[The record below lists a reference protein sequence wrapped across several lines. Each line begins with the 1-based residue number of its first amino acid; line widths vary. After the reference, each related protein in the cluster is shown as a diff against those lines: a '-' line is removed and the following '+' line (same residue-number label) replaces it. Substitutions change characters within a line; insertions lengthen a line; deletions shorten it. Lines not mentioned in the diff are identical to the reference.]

1 MTAHLSDGFALT
13 DLTLGYGGAPVVEKL
28 NLDLEPGCTAL
39 VGPNGSGKST
49 LLAGLAKLLR
59 PERGRI
65 DFDGRDL
72 IRIGAKDLARRVALL
87 AQAEVPPTGIDVRAL
102 VSYGRFPYR
111 KPLRGLTA
119 QDNAIID
126 RALERC
132 GIVGLADRQVSEL
145 SGGQIQRVWL
155 ACVLAQDTDW
165 ILADE
170 PTTYLDL
177 GHQTAVLRLLRS
189 LHDDS
194 AAKVIMVLHD
204 LNQAIQYADHLVV
217 LAEGKIVAQGAP
229 ADVIDEQLLREV
241 YGVEATIGRHP
252 DNGLPLVIP
261 AV

>member
-1 MTAHLSDGFALT
+1 MTAHLADGFALT

-28 NLDLEPGCTAL
+28 NLDLAPGCTAL

-72 IRIGAKDLARRVALL
+72 IRIGAKELARRVALL
-87 AQAEVPPTGIDVRAL
+87 SQAEVPPTGIDVRA
-102 VSYGRFPYR
+102 
-111 KPLRGLTA
+111 
-119 QDNAIID
+119 
-126 RALERC
+126 
-132 GIVGLADRQVSEL
+132 
-145 SGGQIQRVWL
+145 
-155 ACVLAQDTDW
+155 LAQDTDW

-194 AAKVIMVLHD
+194 ATKVIMVLHD

>member
-1 MTAHLSDGFALT
+1 MTAHLADGFALT
-13 DLTLGYGGAPVVEKL
+13 GLTLGYGGAPVVEKL

-87 AQAEVPPTGIDVRAL
+87 AQSEVPPTGIDVRAL

-145 SGGQIQRVWL
+145 SGGQNPASMARVRAAAGHRLDPRRRTHHLPGSWAPDRRAEAAAL
-155 ACVLAQDTDW
+155 ASRRLR
-165 ILADE
+165 DE
-170 PTTYLDL
+170 
-177 GHQTAVLRLLRS
+177 GH
-189 LHDDS
+189 H
-194 AAKVIMVLHD
+194 
-204 LNQAIQYADHLVV
+204 
-217 LAEGKIVAQGAP
+217 GP
-229 ADVIDEQLLREV
+229 A
-241 YGVEATIGRHP
+241 
-252 DNGLPLVIP
+252 
-261 AV
+261 